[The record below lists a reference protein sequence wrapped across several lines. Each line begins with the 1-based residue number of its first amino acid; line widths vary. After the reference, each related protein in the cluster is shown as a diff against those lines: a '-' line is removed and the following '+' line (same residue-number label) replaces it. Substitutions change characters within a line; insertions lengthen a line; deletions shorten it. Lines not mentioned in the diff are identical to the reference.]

1 MLAVLIV
8 GILILSVVTSIFQG
22 NVEALCESILASPQR
37 ALELCIATGCSICLW
52 SGVMEVARQVGILKG
67 LSKLFSPLVSALFP
81 RVQSEEIRQSI
92 CANLSANLLG
102 LGAAAAPAGIAAVRG
117 LQQYCPDR
125 SSACNESILVI
136 VLNTASLQLIPTT
149 AAMLRLQA
157 GSAEPMAILPA
168 VWLTSALSI
177 TAGLIAAKFLGR
189 ASSPQLYQRRRQ
201 TQ

>member
-52 SGVMEVARQVGILKG
+52 SGVMEVARQAGILKG
-67 LSKLFSPLVSALFP
+67 LSRLFSPLVSALFP

-117 LQQYCPDR
+117 LQQHCQDR

-136 VLNTASLQLIPTT
+136 VLTT

-177 TAGLIAAKFLGR
+177 SAGLIAAKFLGR
-189 ASSPQLYQRRRQ
+189 ASSPQLYQSRRQ